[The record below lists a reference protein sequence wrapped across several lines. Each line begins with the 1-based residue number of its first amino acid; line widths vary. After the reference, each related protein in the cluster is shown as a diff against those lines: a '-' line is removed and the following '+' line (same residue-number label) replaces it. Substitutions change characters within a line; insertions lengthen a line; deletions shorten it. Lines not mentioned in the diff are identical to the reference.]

1 MLVKVEVG
9 SRVAVR
15 RVVMSKVDVGRE
27 DVSSLPLTV
36 VVDGAG
42 DGDRMEEDIQK
53 KEAKEEG
60 GGSREIRFRVN

>member
-1 MLVKVEVG
+1 M
-9 SRVAVR
+9 AVR